1 RHALADHL
9 LIDVAD
15 YKHVPEGPGT
25 VLVSHEANIYTDQG
39 EGRLGLLYF
48 RKQPFAGAATFAERL
63 RATFRDAL
71 EACNL
76 LEEEPALHGRVR
88 FRTDELLFR
97 VYDRLLAP
105 NTDETFAEVKPE
117 LEAFLSE

>member
-1 RHALADHL
+1 MDSHKLSVKFFVEDPSALRPEEFVPVFHGWIQRHALADHL

-76 LEEEPALHGRVR
+76 
-88 FRTDELLFR
+88 
-97 VYDRLLAP
+97 
-105 NTDETFAEVKPE
+105 
-117 LEAFLSE
+117 